1 MTVNLQVNRVSK
13 EFIDRRSKST
23 VRALDEINL
32 EVQKGEVICILGP
45 SGCGKSTL
53 LNIVAGFLPPS
64 GGEVRVD
71 GRPVIEPGPDR
82 GFVFQEFALFPW
94 RTVLE
99 NIEFGPVLKGMEKAD
114 RHARARELIQR
125 IHLTGF
131 EDKYPFEL
139 SGGMKQRVGIARAL
153 ANDPEVLL
161 MDEPFGAL
169 DAQTRRVM
177 QEELL
182 KLLGETK
189 KTVLFVTH
197 AIDEAIVLADRVM
210 VMTARPGQVKALLGV
225 DIPRPR
231 ERTSPEFNEL
241 YRMMDDLIRV
251 EVEKSLEV
259 QDSDSAASG
268 EGA

>member
-53 LNIVAGFLPPS
+53 LNIIAGFLPPS

-210 VMTARPGQVKALLGV
+210 VMTARPGQVKALLCV

>member
-13 EFIDRRSKST
+13 EFVDRRTKST

-99 NIEFGPVLKGMEKAD
+99 NIEFGPVLKGMEKAE

-131 EDKYPFEL
+131 EDKFPFEL

-197 AIDEAIVLADRVM
+197 AIDEAIVLADRVV

-225 DIPRPR
+225 DLPRPR

-259 QDSDSAASG
+259 QDSDSAALG

>member
-1 MTVNLQVNRVSK
+1 MGV
-13 EFIDRRSKST
+13 RSSSRDPT
-23 VRALDEINL
+23 
-32 EVQKGEVICILGP
+32 
-45 SGCGKSTL
+45 
-53 LNIVAGFLPPS
+53 
-64 GGEVRVD
+64 
-71 GRPVIEPGPDR
+71 

-99 NIEFGPVLKGMEKAD
+99 NIEFGPVLKGMEKAE

-131 EDKYPFEL
+131 EDKFPFEL

-182 KLLGETK
+182 KLLGETN
-189 KTVLFVTH
+189 KTV
-197 AIDEAIVLADRVM
+197 
-210 VMTARPGQVKALLGV
+210 
-225 DIPRPR
+225 
-231 ERTSPEFNEL
+231 S
-241 YRMMDDLIRV
+241 
-251 EVEKSLEV
+251 S
-259 QDSDSAASG
+259 
-268 EGA
+268 

>member
-13 EFIDRRSKST
+13 EFVDRRAKSK

-71 GRPVIEPGPDR
+71 GRPVVEPGPDR

-182 KLLGETK
+182 KLLGETE

-197 AIDEAIVLADRVM
+197 AIDEAIVLADRVLI
-210 VMTARPGQVKALLGV
+210 MTARPGQVKALLGV
-225 DIPRPR
+225 DLPRPR

-241 YRMMDDLIRV
+241 YRTMDDLIRV
-251 EVEKSLEV
+251 EVEKASEV

>member
-53 LNIVAGFLPPS
+53 LNIIAGFLPPR

-225 DIPRPR
+225 DLPRPR

>member
-1 MTVNLQVNRVSK
+1 MTVSLQVNGVSK
-13 EFIDRRSKST
+13 EFVDRRSKST

-71 GRPVIEPGPDR
+71 GRPVVEPGPDR

-94 RTVLE
+94 RTVLQ

-131 EDKYPFEL
+131 EDKFPFEL

-182 KLLGETK
+182 KLLGETQ

-210 VMTARPGQVKALLGV
+210 IMTARPGQVKALLGV
-225 DIPRPR
+225 DLPRPR

-241 YRMMDDLIRV
+241 YRTMDDLIRV

-259 QDSDSAASG
+259 QDSGAAASG

>member
-1 MTVNLQVNRVSK
+1 MTVSLQVNRVSK
-13 EFIDRRSKST
+13 EFVDRRTKST

-99 NIEFGPVLKGMEKAD
+99 NVEFGPVLKGMEKAD

-131 EDKYPFEL
+131 EDKFPFEL

-197 AIDEAIVLADRVM
+197 AIDEAIVLADRVV
-210 VMTARPGQVKALLGV
+210 VMTARPGQVKAVLSV
-225 DIPRPR
+225 DLPRPR

-241 YRMMDDLIRV
+241 YRRMDDLIRV

-259 QDSDSAASG
+259 QDSDSAALG

>member
-1 MTVNLQVNRVSK
+1 MTVNLQLDRVSK
-13 EFIDRRSKST
+13 EFVDRRTKST
-23 VRALDEINL
+23 VRALDDINI

-99 NIEFGPVLKGMEKAD
+99 NVEFGPVLKGMEKAD

-131 EDKYPFEL
+131 EDKFPFEL

-197 AIDEAIVLADRVM
+197 AIDEAIVLADRVV

-225 DIPRPR
+225 DLPRPR

-241 YRMMDDLIRV
+241 YRRMDDLIRV

-259 QDSDSAASG
+259 QDSDSAALG

>member
-13 EFIDRRSKST
+13 EFVDRRTKST

-131 EDKYPFEL
+131 EDKFPFEL

-197 AIDEAIVLADRVM
+197 AIDEAIVLADRVV

-225 DIPRPR
+225 DLPRPR

-259 QDSDSAASG
+259 QDSDSAALG
-268 EGA
+268 EDA

>member
-13 EFIDRRSKST
+13 EFVDRRTKST

-131 EDKYPFEL
+131 EDKFPFEL

-197 AIDEAIVLADRVM
+197 AIDEAIVLADRVV

-225 DIPRPR
+225 DLPRPR

-259 QDSDSAASG
+259 QDSDSAALG

>member
-225 DIPRPR
+225 DLPRPR

>member
-1 MTVNLQVNRVSK
+1 MTVKLQVNRVSK
-13 EFIDRRSKST
+13 EFVDRRSKST

-131 EDKYPFEL
+131 ENKYPFEL

-197 AIDEAIVLADRVM
+197 AIDEAIVLADRV
-210 VMTARPGQVKALLGV
+210 VIMTARPGQVKALLGV
-225 DIPRPR
+225 DLPRPR
-231 ERTSPEFNEL
+231 DRTSPEFNEL
-241 YRMMDDLIRV
+241 YRNMDDLIRV
-251 EVEKSLEV
+251 EVEKSIEV
-259 QDSDSAASG
+259 QDPDSAALG

>member
-1 MTVNLQVNRVSK
+1 M
-13 EFIDRRSKST
+13 
-23 VRALDEINL
+23 
-32 EVQKGEVICILGP
+32 
-45 SGCGKSTL
+45 
-53 LNIVAGFLPPS
+53 
-64 GGEVRVD
+64 
-71 GRPVIEPGPDR
+71 
-82 GFVFQEFALFPW
+82 
-94 RTVLE
+94 LE
-99 NIEFGPVLKGMEKAD
+99 NIEFGPVLKGMEKAE

-131 EDKYPFEL
+131 EDKFPFEL

-197 AIDEAIVLADRVM
+197 AIDEAIVLADRVV

-225 DIPRPR
+225 DLPRPR

-259 QDSDSAASG
+259 QDSDSAALG
-268 EGA
+268 EDA

>member
-13 EFIDRRSKST
+13 EFVDRRTKST
-23 VRALDEINL
+23 VRALDEINI

-99 NIEFGPVLKGMEKAD
+99 NVEFGPVLKGMEKAD

-131 EDKYPFEL
+131 EDKFPFEL

-197 AIDEAIVLADRVM
+197 AIDEAIVLADRVL

-225 DIPRPR
+225 DLPRPR

-259 QDSDSAASG
+259 QDSDSAALG

>member
-1 MTVNLQVNRVSK
+1 MTVSLQVNRVSK
-13 EFIDRRSKST
+13 EFVDRRSKST

-71 GRPVIEPGPDR
+71 GRPVVEPGPDR

-94 RTVLE
+94 RTVLQ

-131 EDKYPFEL
+131 EDKFPFEL

-210 VMTARPGQVKALLGV
+210 IMTARPGQVKALLGV
-225 DIPRPR
+225 DLPRPR

-241 YRMMDDLIRV
+241 YRTMDDLIRV

-259 QDSDSAASG
+259 QDSGAAASG

>member
-13 EFIDRRSKST
+13 EFVDRRTKST

-94 RTVLE
+94 RTVLQ

-114 RHARARELIQR
+114 RQARARELIQR

-131 EDKYPFEL
+131 EDKFPFEL

-197 AIDEAIVLADRVM
+197 AIDEAIVLADRVV

-225 DIPRPR
+225 DLPRPR

-241 YRMMDDLIRV
+241 YRRMDDLIRV

-259 QDSDSAASG
+259 QDSDSAALG

>member
-1 MTVNLQVNRVSK
+1 M
-13 EFIDRRSKST
+13 
-23 VRALDEINL
+23 RALDEINL

-53 LNIVAGFLPPS
+53 LNIIAGFLPPS

-99 NIEFGPVLKGMEKAD
+99 NIEFGPVLKGMEKTG

-197 AIDEAIVLADRVM
+197 AIDEAIVLADRVLI
-210 VMTARPGQVKALLGV
+210 MTGPTG
-225 DIPRPR
+225 P
-231 ERTSPEFNEL
+231 
-241 YRMMDDLIRV
+241 
-251 EVEKSLEV
+251 
-259 QDSDSAASG
+259 G
-268 EGA
+268 EGPSRRRPPPSPGEDFS

>member
-13 EFIDRRSKST
+13 EFVDRRTKST
-23 VRALDEINL
+23 VRALDEINI

-99 NIEFGPVLKGMEKAD
+99 NVEFGPVLKGMEKAD

-131 EDKYPFEL
+131 EDKFPFEL

-197 AIDEAIVLADRVM
+197 AIDEAIVLADRVV

-225 DIPRPR
+225 DLPRPR

-259 QDSDSAASG
+259 QDSDSAALG
-268 EGA
+268 EDA

>member
-13 EFIDRRSKST
+13 EFVDRRTKST

-32 EVQKGEVICILGP
+32 EVQKGEIICILGP

-99 NIEFGPVLKGMEKAD
+99 NVEFGPVLKGMEKAE

-131 EDKYPFEL
+131 EDKFPFEL

-197 AIDEAIVLADRVM
+197 AIDEAIVLADRVL

-225 DIPRPR
+225 DLPRPR

-259 QDSDSAASG
+259 QDSDSAALG

>member
-1 MTVNLQVNRVSK
+1 MTVSLQVNGVSK
-13 EFIDRRSKST
+13 EFVDRRSKST

-32 EVQKGEVICILGP
+32 EVQRGEVICILGP

-71 GRPVIEPGPDR
+71 GRPVVEPGPDR

-94 RTVLE
+94 RTVLQ

-131 EDKYPFEL
+131 EDKFPFEL

-182 KLLGETK
+182 KLLGETE

-210 VMTARPGQVKALLGV
+210 IMTARPGQVKALLDV
-225 DIPRPR
+225 DLPRPR

-241 YRMMDDLIRV
+241 YRTMDDLIRV
-251 EVEKSLEV
+251 EVEKSSEV
-259 QDSDSAASG
+259 QDSGAAASG

>member
-1 MTVNLQVNRVSK
+1 MTVSLQVNRVSK
-13 EFIDRRSKST
+13 EFVDRRSKST

-53 LNIVAGFLPPS
+53 LNIVAGFLPPT
-64 GGEVRVD
+64 GGEVFVD
-71 GRPVIEPGPDR
+71 GHPVVEPGPDR

-94 RTVLE
+94 RTVLQ

-131 EDKYPFEL
+131 EDKFPFEL

-210 VMTARPGQVKALLGV
+210 IMTARPGQVKALLGV
-225 DIPRPR
+225 DLPRPR
-231 ERTSPEFNEL
+231 ERTSPEFNQL
-241 YRMMDDLIRV
+241 YRTMDDLIRV

-259 QDSDSAASG
+259 QDSGAAAPG

>member
-13 EFIDRRSKST
+13 EFVDRRTKST

-99 NIEFGPVLKGMEKAD
+99 NVEFGPVLKGMEKAD
-114 RHARARELIQR
+114 RHARALELIQR

-131 EDKYPFEL
+131 EDKFPFEL

-197 AIDEAIVLADRVM
+197 AIDEAIVLADRVV

-225 DIPRPR
+225 DLPRPR

-259 QDSDSAASG
+259 QDSDSAALG

>member
-1 MTVNLQVNRVSK
+1 MTVNLQVDRVSK
-13 EFIDRRSKST
+13 EFIDRRTKST

-71 GRPVIEPGPDR
+71 GRPVIKPGPDR

-94 RTVLE
+94 RTVIE
-99 NIEFGPVLKGMEKAD
+99 NIEFGPVLKGMERAD

-177 QEELL
+177 QGELL

-197 AIDEAIVLADRVM
+197 AIDEAIVLADRVL
-210 VMTARPGQVKALLGV
+210 VMTARPGQVKAVISV
-225 DIPRPR
+225 DLPRPR

-241 YRMMDDLIRV
+241 YREMDDLIRV

-259 QDSDSAASG
+259 KDTDSAAPG

>member
-1 MTVNLQVNRVSK
+1 MMVNLQVNRVSK
-13 EFIDRRSKST
+13 EFVDRRTKST

-99 NIEFGPVLKGMEKAD
+99 NIEFGPVLKGMEKAE

-131 EDKYPFEL
+131 EDKFPFEL

-197 AIDEAIVLADRVM
+197 AIDEAIVLADRVV

-225 DIPRPR
+225 DLPRPR

-259 QDSDSAASG
+259 QDSDSAALG

>member
-13 EFIDRRSKST
+13 EFVDRRTKST

-32 EVQKGEVICILGP
+32 EVQKGEIICILGP

-99 NIEFGPVLKGMEKAD
+99 NVEFGPVLKGMEKAD
-114 RHARARELIQR
+114 RHARALELIQR

-131 EDKYPFEL
+131 EDKFPFEL

-197 AIDEAIVLADRVM
+197 AIDEAIVLADRVV

-225 DIPRPR
+225 DLPRPR

-259 QDSDSAASG
+259 QDSDSAALG

>member
-13 EFIDRRSKST
+13 EFVDRRTKST

-32 EVQKGEVICILGP
+32 EVQKGEIICILGP

-99 NIEFGPVLKGMEKAD
+99 NVEFGPVLKGMEKAE

-131 EDKYPFEL
+131 EDKFPFEL

-197 AIDEAIVLADRVM
+197 AIDEAIVLADRVV

-225 DIPRPR
+225 DLPRPR

-259 QDSDSAASG
+259 QDSDSAALG

>member
-1 MTVNLQVNRVSK
+1 MTVNLQLDRVSK
-13 EFIDRRSKST
+13 EFVDRRTKST
-23 VRALDEINL
+23 VRALDDINL

-99 NIEFGPVLKGMEKAD
+99 NIEFGPVIKGMEKAD
-114 RHARARELIQR
+114 RHARALELIQR

-131 EDKYPFEL
+131 EDKFPFEL

-197 AIDEAIVLADRVM
+197 AIDEAIVLADRVV
-210 VMTARPGQVKALLGV
+210 VMTARPGQVKAVLSV
-225 DIPRPR
+225 DLPRPR

-259 QDSDSAASG
+259 QDSDSAALG

>member
-1 MTVNLQVNRVSK
+1 MTVSLQVNRVSK
-13 EFIDRRSKST
+13 EFVDRRSKST

-64 GGEVRVD
+64 GGEVHVD

-94 RTVLE
+94 RTVLQ

-131 EDKYPFEL
+131 EDKFPFEL

-197 AIDEAIVLADRVM
+197 AIDEAIVLADRV
-210 VMTARPGQVKALLGV
+210 VIMTARPGQVKALLGV
-225 DIPRPR
+225 DLPRPR

-241 YRMMDDLIRV
+241 YRTMDDLIRV
-251 EVEKSLEV
+251 EVEKSIEV
-259 QDSDSAASG
+259 QDPDSAASG

>member
-13 EFIDRRSKST
+13 EFVDRRTKST

-64 GGEVRVD
+64 GGEVCVD
-71 GRPVIEPGPDR
+71 GRPVVEPGPDR

-99 NIEFGPVLKGMEKAD
+99 NVEFGPVLKGMEKAD

-131 EDKYPFEL
+131 EDKFPFEL

-197 AIDEAIVLADRVM
+197 AIDEAIVLADRVV

-225 DIPRPR
+225 DLPRPR

-259 QDSDSAASG
+259 QDSDSAALG

>member
-13 EFIDRRSKST
+13 EFVDRRNKST

-114 RHARARELIQR
+114 RHARARDLIQR

-131 EDKYPFEL
+131 EDKFPFEL

-197 AIDEAIVLADRVM
+197 AIDEAIVLADRV
-210 VMTARPGQVKALLGV
+210 VIMTARPGQVKALLGV
-225 DIPRPR
+225 DLPRPR

-251 EVEKSLEV
+251 EVEKSIEA
-259 QDSDSAASG
+259 QGSDSAALG

>member
-53 LNIVAGFLPPS
+53 LNIIAGFLPPS
-64 GGEVRVD
+64 GGEVSVD

-131 EDKYPFEL
+131 ENKYPFEL

>member
-13 EFIDRRSKST
+13 EFVDRRTKST

-99 NIEFGPVLKGMEKAD
+99 NIEFGPVLKGMEKAE

-131 EDKYPFEL
+131 EDKFPFEL

-197 AIDEAIVLADRVM
+197 AIDEAIVLADRVV

-225 DIPRPR
+225 DLPRPR

-259 QDSDSAASG
+259 QDSDSAALG
-268 EGA
+268 EDA

>member
-53 LNIVAGFLPPS
+53 LNIIAGFLPPS

-225 DIPRPR
+225 DLPRPR

>member
-13 EFIDRRSKST
+13 EFVDRRTKST

-99 NIEFGPVLKGMEKAD
+99 NVEFGPVLKGMEKAD

-131 EDKYPFEL
+131 EDKFPFEL

-197 AIDEAIVLADRVM
+197 AIDEAIVLADRVV
-210 VMTARPGQVKALLGV
+210 VMTARPGKVKALLGV
-225 DIPRPR
+225 DLPRPR

-259 QDSDSAASG
+259 QDSDSAALG

>member
-1 MTVNLQVNRVSK
+1 MTVNLQLDRVSK
-13 EFIDRRSKST
+13 EFLDRRTKST
-23 VRALDEINL
+23 VRALDDINI

-99 NIEFGPVLKGMEKAD
+99 NIEFGPVIKGMEKAD
-114 RHARARELIQR
+114 RHARALELIQR

-153 ANDPEVLL
+153 ANDPDVLL

-182 KLLGETK
+182 KLLGVTK

-197 AIDEAIVLADRVM
+197 AIDEAIVLADRVV
-210 VMTARPGQVKALLGV
+210 VMTARPGQVKAVLSV
-225 DIPRPR
+225 DLPRPR

-241 YRMMDDLIRV
+241 YRKMDDLIRV
-251 EVEKSLEV
+251 EVEKSLKVEGTG
-259 QDSDSAASG
+259 SAAPG

>member
-13 EFIDRRSKST
+13 EFVDRRTKST

-94 RTVLE
+94 RTVLQ

-131 EDKYPFEL
+131 EDKFPFEL

-225 DIPRPR
+225 DLPRPR

-241 YRMMDDLIRV
+241 YRRMDDLIRV

-259 QDSDSAASG
+259 QDSDSAALG